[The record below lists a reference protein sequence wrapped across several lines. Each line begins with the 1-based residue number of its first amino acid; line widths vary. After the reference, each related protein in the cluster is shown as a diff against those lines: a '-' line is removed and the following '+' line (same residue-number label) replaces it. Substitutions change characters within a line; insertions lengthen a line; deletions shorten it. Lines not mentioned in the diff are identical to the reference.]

1 MTARRQK
8 APRATSPADI
18 PPADIPGAT
27 GLRGAKLTLAVV
39 AVAFAVDRAVKWGVV
54 EALDLKNLLY
64 IPVAPPWLNLM
75 MAWNRGANFGLGAG
89 LDRMFWIG
97 LTVMISVGLLAW
109 SWRMADWRHR
119 VCVGLLVGGA
129 IGNAL
134 DRWIYGAVADFLN
147 MSCCGFSNPYAFNPA
162 DVFIFA
168 GAMGLVALGGGTEPD
183 PKPKPE
189 PKAKPGPKRDDA

>member
-1 MTARRQK
+1 MTARRQQ
-8 APRATSPADI
+8 ASRAT
-18 PPADIPGAT
+18 PPAADLPEAAPGAT
-27 GLRGAKLTLAVV
+27 GLRGAKLTLAVA

-54 EALDLKNLLY
+54 EALDLKSQLF

-97 LTVMISVGLLAW
+97 LAVAISVALLAW
-109 SWRMADWRHR
+109 SWRLADWRQR
-119 VCVGLLVGGA
+119 ACVGLLVGGA

-134 DRWIYGAVADFLN
+134 DRWIYDAVADFLN

-168 GAMGLVALGGGTEPD
+168 GAMGLVALGGGTEP
-183 PKPKPE
+183 KPKPD
-189 PKAKPGPKRDDA
+189 PKRDDA